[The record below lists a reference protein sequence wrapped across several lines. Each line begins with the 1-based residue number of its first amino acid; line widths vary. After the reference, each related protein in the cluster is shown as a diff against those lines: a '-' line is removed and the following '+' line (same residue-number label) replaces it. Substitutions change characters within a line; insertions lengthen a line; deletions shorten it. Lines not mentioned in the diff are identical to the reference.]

1 MSGGV
6 RRALLR
12 HTRSTPNAK
21 WNLSTT
27 SPWTAGELSISTET
41 LGSNSST
48 TPSTLG
54 STATSCSTGAPF
66 AHARKNTTTIHSGGG
81 GQSFRGHPAVGAG
94 KTRPHE
100 RERAETCETCPPK
113 MRKRWNAA
121 KSGAG
126 ADAGTGGADAAR
138 DKGKGKGKEKKA
150 RAEDEAMN
158 VDVDVA
164 YVSPVARACAR
175 PSTCASAV
183 CSTAHV
189 TPAWGRAIRGD
200 VAERELC
207 TIEPHVAAPG
217 HGWGHK
223 AGVGCGRRWAGR
235 LGCAGDDSRKR

>member
-1 MSGGV
+1 GV
-6 RRALLR
+6 HRALLR

-27 SPWTAGELSISTET
+27 SPWTASELSISTET

-54 STATSCSTGAPF
+54 STATSSSTGAPF
-66 AHARKNTTTIHSGGG
+66 AQANL
-81 GQSFRGHPAVGAG
+81 HPHLLPRTHTSVYTLGTGRTAYASASISSAYRHPAG
-94 KTRPHE
+94 KTRRHE

-138 DKGKGKGKEKKA
+138 DKGKGKGKEKA

-164 YVSPVARACAR
+164 DAGLPVARACTR
-175 PSTCASAV
+175 PSTRASAV

-189 TPAWGRAIRGD
+189 TPAWGRAIGGD
-200 VAERELC
+200 
-207 TIEPHVAAPG
+207 PHVAAAE
-217 HGWGHK
+217 HRQGHK
-223 AGVGCGRRWAGR
+223 ARVGCGRGWAGR
-235 LGCAGDDSRKR
+235 LGCA